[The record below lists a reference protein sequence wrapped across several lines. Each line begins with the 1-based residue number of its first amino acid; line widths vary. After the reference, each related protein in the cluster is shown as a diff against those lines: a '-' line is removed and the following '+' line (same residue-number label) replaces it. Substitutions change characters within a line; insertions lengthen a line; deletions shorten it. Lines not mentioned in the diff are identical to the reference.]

1 MVKKEETKEV
11 LNIEKDLEEL
21 ILKLDDKE
29 TENIVKE
36 FYKSVAKFNNYSF
49 NNIWLLNSQAKQRG
63 INLSY
68 VASFK
73 EWSQMDVMVNKG
85 RKALNIFAPKQNY
98 EIKRDEENKPIMVD
112 GKYQYVLDENNQKIK
127 TSVSFLLVP
136 VFDATQTNALE
147 TGKIKTLTYRN
158 QDETISNEML
168 NDLYKEVQD
177 KYNIKIEEKKLEPNL
192 GGYYQKNK
200 NLIVINNH
208 NLKSTNSKVGTLF
221 HELGHHILHGQDNY
235 KDIHLDTGQ
244 KEGERESV
252 SYIISKFLDI
262 EQKSELYLKSWDRN
276 ASNMKEHLE
285 SIVRA
290 SKEIFH
296 MIDFRGIFEKEL
308 QRQELTKVYLN
319 TLIED
324 KSPLPP
330 KQERGSDLSLK
341 G

>member
-73 EWSQMDVMVNKG
+73 EWSQMEVMVNKG

-98 EIKRDEENKPIMVD
+98 EIVRDEEGKPIINID
-112 GKYQYVLDENNQKIK
+112 GKYLYLLDENNQKIK

-158 QDETISNEML
+158 QDETISSEML

-177 KYNIKIEEKKLEPNL
+177 KYNIKIEEKKLEPSL

-208 NLKSTNSKVGTLF
+208 NLKSTNSRVGTLF

-235 KDIHLDTGQ
+235 KDIHLGTTGQ

-276 ASNMKEHLE
+276 AINMKEHLE
-285 SIVRA
+285 RIVRA

-308 QRQELTKVYLN
+308 QRQELTKVYLD
-319 TLIED
+319 TMIED
-324 KSPLPP
+324 KSVSI
-330 KQERGSDLSLK
+330 KAEQTLSL
-341 G
+341 

>member
-1 MVKKEETKEV
+1 MYESTSAECPDVNRLAV
-11 LNIEKDLEEL
+11 
-21 ILKLDDKE
+21 
-29 TENIVKE
+29 
-36 FYKSVAKFNNYSF
+36 
-49 NNIWLLNSQAKQRG
+49 RM
-63 INLSY
+63 
-68 VASFK
+68 
-73 EWSQMDVMVNKG
+73 WSAYAQMEVMVNKG

-98 EIKRDEENKPIMVD
+98 EIKRDEENKPIIVD

-208 NLKSTNSKVGTLF
+208 SLKSTNSKVGTLF
-221 HELGHHILHGQDNY
+221 HELGHHLLHGQDNY

-276 ASNMKEHLE
+276 RVNMKEHLE
-285 SIVRA
+285 KIVKT
-290 SKEIFH
+290 SKEIFKT
-296 MIDFRGIFEKEL
+296 IDFKEIFEKEL
-308 QRQELTKVYLN
+308 QRQELTKIYLD
-319 TLIED
+319 TMIED
-324 KSPLPP
+324 KSVSI
-330 KQERGSDLSLK
+330 KSEQNLSL
-341 G
+341 

>member
-1 MVKKEETKEV
+1 MTKKEESKEI

-21 ILKLDDKE
+21 ISKLDYKE
-29 TENIVKE
+29 TEDIVRE

-49 NNIWLLNSQAKQRG
+49 NNIWLLTTQAKQRG

-98 EIKRDEENKPIMVD
+98 EIKRDEENKPIIVD
-112 GKYQYVLDENNQKIK
+112 GKYQYVLDEYNQKIK

-136 VFDATQTNALE
+136 VFDASQTNALE
-147 TGKIKTLTYRN
+147 TGKIKILTYRN

-221 HELGHHILHGQDNY
+221 HELGHHLLHGQDNY

-262 EQKSELYLKSWDRN
+262 EQKSELYLKSWKMD
-276 ASNMKEHLE
+276 SSTIKEHLE
-285 SIVRA
+285 RIVKT
-290 SKEIFH
+290 SKEIFKT
-296 MIDFRGIFEKEL
+296 IDFKEIFEKEL
-308 QRQELTKVYLN
+308 QRQELTKIYLD
-319 TLIED
+319 TMVED
-324 KSPLPP
+324 KSVSI
-330 KQERGSDLSLK
+330 KSQNNLSLQA
-341 G
+341 

>member
-1 MVKKEETKEV
+1 MVKKEESKEV

-21 ILKLDDKE
+21 ISKLDYKE
-29 TENIVKE
+29 TEDIVRE

-73 EWSQMDVMVNKG
+73 EWSQMEVMVNKG

-98 EIKRDEENKPIMVD
+98 EIKRDEENKPIIID

-136 VFDATQTNALE
+136 VFDASQTNALE
-147 TGKIKTLTYRN
+147 TGKIKTLHYRN
-158 QDETISNEML
+158 QDETISVEML
-168 NDLYKEVQD
+168 NDLYKEVEN
-177 KYNIKIEEKKLEPNL
+177 KYNIKIEEKKLEPSL
-192 GGYYQKNK
+192 GGYYYQKNKK

-208 NLKSTNSKVGTLF
+208 SLKSTNSRVGTLF
-221 HELGHHILHGQDNY
+221 HELGHHLLHGQDNY

-276 ASNMKEHLE
+276 RVNMKEHLE
-285 SIVRA
+285 TIVKT
-290 SKEIFH
+290 SKEIFKT
-296 MIDFRGIFEKEL
+296 IDFKEIFEKEL
-308 QRQELTKVYLN
+308 QRQELTKVYLD
-319 TLIED
+319 TMIED
-324 KSPLPP
+324 KSVSI
-330 KQERGSDLSLK
+330 KSQNNLSLQA
-341 G
+341 